1 MKRRSGKRNSGDSIC
16 VESGVGRSGFKGLN
30 SKKRGFDNSGSTEEA
45 SEERCVVLIRKMGS
59 KGKSSRE
66 RDLEDC
72 CSWERKTGNS
82 GSFLDMDYHKKRPVE
97 NGFPMKSSG
106 SVMIKMVTGAH
117 GEHLACKR
125 KSEDSLKILPEEPQ
139 TKYRK
144 LEKGNGQN
152 MYQRKEKTKIN
163 GSQKIKDKKEKNK
176 SGPEQVGIDVAE
188 EEKLFRDSVTPS
200 IKLFVFNIVLPTI
213 DIFLD
218 IVLIPKLFKNGFWGS
233 GTIVV
238 AGIVTSFTFTSLAW
252 WRMES
257 RKQKKWSWI
266 FLLLQ
271 LWPQLRALQVAA
283 LMRIYKSNLVQS
295 VPFLV
300 NSENLF

>member
-1 MKRRSGKRNSGDSIC
+1 MGQLRRP
-16 VESGVGRSGFKGLN
+16 L
-30 SKKRGFDNSGSTEEA
+30 KKE
-45 SEERCVVLIRKMGS
+45 K
-59 KGKSSRE
+59 
-66 RDLEDC
+66 DLEDW
-72 CSWERKTGNS
+72 CSGKSRTGNS
-82 GSFLDMDYHKKRPVE
+82 GSFLDKDHHKKRPVE
-97 NGFPMKSSG
+97 NAFQMKSSG

-117 GEHLACKR
+117 GEHLARKR

-144 LEKGNGQN
+144 FEKENGQN
-152 MYQRKEKTKIN
+152 IYQRKEKTKIN
-163 GSQKIKDKKEKNK
+163 GGQKIKEKYE
-176 SGPEQVGIDVAE
+176 SDPEQVGIDVAE

-233 GTIVV
+233 GTIVI
-238 AGIVTSFTFTSLAW
+238 AGIVTSFIFTCLAW

-283 LMRIYKSNLVQS
+283 LMRIYKSSLVQS
-295 VPFLV
+295 VSFLV
-300 NSENLF
+300 NSETWSDRKLDMPNQHRLLRVIA

>member
-1 MKRRSGKRNSGDSIC
+1 
-16 VESGVGRSGFKGLN
+16 
-30 SKKRGFDNSGSTEEA
+30 
-45 SEERCVVLIRKMGS
+45 
-59 KGKSSRE
+59 
-66 RDLEDC
+66 
-72 CSWERKTGNS
+72 
-82 GSFLDMDYHKKRPVE
+82 
-97 NGFPMKSSG
+97 
-106 SVMIKMVTGAH
+106 MIKMVTGAH
-117 GEHLACKR
+117 GEHLARKR

-152 MYQRKEKTKIN
+152 IYQRKEKTKI
-163 GSQKIKDKKEKNK
+163 KDE
-176 SGPEQVGIDVAE
+176 SCPEQVGIDVAE

-233 GTIVV
+233 GTIVI
-238 AGIVTSFTFTSLAW
+238 AGIVTSFTFTGLAW

-283 LMRIYKSNLVQS
+283 LMRIYKSTLVQS

>member
-1 MKRRSGKRNSGDSIC
+1 MERRSAQRNSGDSIC
-16 VESGVGRSGFKGLN
+16 VESSVGKSGFKGLN
-30 SKKRGFDNSGSTEEA
+30 SKKRGFDKSESTEEA
-45 SEERCVVLIRKMGS
+45 SEERCVVLIREMGLKDNS
-59 KGKSSRE
+59 FRE
-66 RDLEDC
+66 RDLEDW
-72 CSWERKTGNS
+72 CSGKRRSENS
-82 GSFLDMDYHKKRPVE
+82 GSFLDKDYHKKRPLE
-97 NGFPMKSSG
+97 NAFRMKSSG
-106 SVMIKMVTGAH
+106 SVMIKMVTGA
-117 GEHLACKR
+117 ARKR

-144 LEKGNGQN
+144 FEKENGHN
-152 MYQRKEKTKIN
+152 IYQRKEKTKIN
-163 GSQKIKDKKEKNK
+163 GGQKIKEKYE
-176 SGPEQVGIDVAE
+176 SDPEQVGIDVAE

-218 IVLIPKLFKNGFWGS
+218 IVLVPKLFKNGFWGS

-257 RKQKKWSWI
+257 RRQKNWSWI

-283 LMRIYKSNLVQS
+283 LMRIYK
-295 VPFLV
+295 
-300 NSENLF
+300 

>member
-1 MKRRSGKRNSGDSIC
+1 
-16 VESGVGRSGFKGLN
+16 
-30 SKKRGFDNSGSTEEA
+30 
-45 SEERCVVLIRKMGS
+45 
-59 KGKSSRE
+59 
-66 RDLEDC
+66 
-72 CSWERKTGNS
+72 
-82 GSFLDMDYHKKRPVE
+82 
-97 NGFPMKSSG
+97 
-106 SVMIKMVTGAH
+106 MIKMVTGAH
-117 GEHLACKR
+117 GEHLARKR

-144 LEKGNGQN
+144 FEKENGQN
-152 MYQRKEKTKIN
+152 IYQRKEKTKIN
-163 GSQKIKDKKEKNK
+163 GGQKIKEKYE
-176 SGPEQVGIDVAE
+176 SDPEQVGIDVAE

-233 GTIVV
+233 GTIVI
-238 AGIVTSFTFTSLAW
+238 AGIVTSFTFTCLAW

-283 LMRIYKSNLVQS
+283 LMRIYKSSLVQS
-295 VPFLV
+295 VSFLV
-300 NSENLF
+300 NSETWSDRKLDMPNQHRLLHVIA

>member
-1 MKRRSGKRNSGDSIC
+1 
-16 VESGVGRSGFKGLN
+16 
-30 SKKRGFDNSGSTEEA
+30 
-45 SEERCVVLIRKMGS
+45 
-59 KGKSSRE
+59 
-66 RDLEDC
+66 
-72 CSWERKTGNS
+72 
-82 GSFLDMDYHKKRPVE
+82 
-97 NGFPMKSSG
+97 
-106 SVMIKMVTGAH
+106 MVTCAH
-117 GEHLACKR
+117 GEHLARKR
-125 KSEDSLKILPEEPQ
+125 KSEDSLKILSEEPQ

-144 LEKGNGQN
+144 LEKGIGQS
-152 MYQRKEKTKIN
+152 MYQRKDGDK
-163 GSQKIKDKKEKNK
+163 KIKDKEEKDET
-176 SGPEQVGIDVAE
+176 GPEQAGIDVAQ

-238 AGIVTSFTFTSLAW
+238 AGIVTSFTFTCLAW

-271 LWPQLRALQVAA
+271 LWPQLRALQVAV
-283 LMRIYKSNLVQS
+283 LMRIYKSSLVPT

-300 NSENLF
+300 NSETWSARKLEMPNIGCYMSLHRRDFHRRSRQMHLHCMWQRENKEIYQVLVLLVKGDPKGYEEKEALDREVGCLGPL